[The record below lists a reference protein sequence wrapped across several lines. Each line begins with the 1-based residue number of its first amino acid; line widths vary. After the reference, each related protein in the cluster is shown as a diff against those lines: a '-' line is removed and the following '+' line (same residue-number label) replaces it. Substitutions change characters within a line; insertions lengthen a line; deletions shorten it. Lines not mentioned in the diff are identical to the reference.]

1 MSFYRYSQSCQQ
13 ELSTF
18 KTNLRYAGQMNQC
31 FRQKNTMQIQYEYSR
46 SINRDNFIDLLKR
59 STLSERR
66 PVDSSACIDAMLKHG
81 NLLCTAW
88 DGEKLVGVARSV
100 TDFEYCCYLSDLA
113 VDLAYQHQGI
123 GKELIRL
130 TQSRLGERAKI
141 ILLAAPKAT
150 GYYPNIGFERHDSA
164 WIIPARKDLE

>member
-1 MSFYRYSQSCQQ
+1 MH
-13 ELSTF
+13 
-18 KTNLRYAGQMNQC
+18 
-31 FRQKNTMQIQYEYSR
+31 IQYEHSR
-46 SINRDNFIDLLKR
+46 KISRGDFVDLLER
-59 STLSERR
+59 STLAERR
-66 PVDSSACIDAMLKHG
+66 PVDNAKCIDAMLQHG
-81 NLLCTAW
+81 NLICTAW

-130 TQSRLGERAKI
+130 TRSRLGQAAQV

-150 GYYPNIGFERHDSA
+150 GYYPTLGFGRHDSA
-164 WIIPARKDLE
+164 WTIPAKESSNET

>member
-1 MSFYRYSQSCQQ
+1 M
-13 ELSTF
+13 
-18 KTNLRYAGQMNQC
+18 
-31 FRQKNTMQIQYEYSR
+31 QKNTMQIQYAHSR
-46 SINRDNFIDLLKR
+46 SINRDSFIDLLKR
-59 STLSERR
+59 STLAERR
-66 PVDSSACIDAMLKHG
+66 PVDSPACIDAMLEHG

-88 DGEKLVGVARSV
+88 DGERLVGVARSV

-130 TQSRLGERAKI
+130 TQSRLGERATV

-150 GYYPNIGFERHDSA
+150 EYYPKVGFERHDSA
-164 WIIPARKDLE
+164 WTIPAKKALGLR

>member
-1 MSFYRYSQSCQQ
+1 M
-13 ELSTF
+13 
-18 KTNLRYAGQMNQC
+18 LRIRFGL
-31 FRQKNTMQIQYEYSR
+31 QKNSMQIQYAHSR
-46 SINRDNFIDLLKR
+46 SIDRDSFIDLLKR
-59 STLSERR
+59 STLAQRR
-66 PVDSSACIDAMLKHG
+66 PVDSPTCIDAMLQHG

-88 DGEKLVGVARSV
+88 DGERLVGIARSV

-130 TQSRLGERAKI
+130 TRSRLGERATL

-150 GYYPNIGFERHDSA
+150 EYYPKVGFERHDSA
-164 WIIPARKDLE
+164 WIISAQNGLGRR